1 MNKHKSLEPAVRSVP
16 DAEMNEA
23 IECATLAAVKM
34 LGHTKR
40 ADADDVVG
48 DCLAESLADFDPSRG
63 DFKTYLVVRVR
74 NRIQDGWKADQKQKR
89 KKGPTMKEQAEM
101 YERDRVSEVGL
112 FTSPIETLA
121 ETAQEE
127 TAKAEA
133 EPFVVAAMEA
143 LRGKLEQDYPLSF
156 AVFVMQETSPVRLS
170 TKNLAERLGVTRQA
184 IRAAQKVAKYHFEKI
199 LGELKAG
206 AGQ

>member
-1 MNKHKSLEPAVRSVP
+1 MNDTRPTRVHSVP
-16 DAEMNEA
+16 DAEMNDA
-23 IECATLAAVKM
+23 IESATLVAARM
-34 LGHTKR
+34 LGHSKH

-74 NRIQDGWKADQKQKR
+74 NRIQDGWKAEQKQKR
-89 KKGPTMKEQAEM
+89 KKGPTMKQHAKM
-101 YERDRVSEVGL
+101 YERDRFSEVGL
-112 FTSPIETLA
+112 YTASIEALA
-121 ETAQEE
+121 ETADEE

-133 EPFVVAAMEA
+133 EPLVVAAMEV

-170 TKNLAERLGVTRQA
+170 TKNLAERLNVKREA

-199 LGELKAG
+199 LGELKRG